1 MKVTSELIFNTL
13 VEQNILKSDL
23 TYSQLIDSKFN
34 ILIKK
39 KTSEQE
45 LYYVDLWQSFFNLN
59 TNYLDDNLRPEWMNG
74 LMTY

>member
-39 KTSEQE
+39 K
-45 LYYVDLWQSFFNLN
+45 NI
-59 TNYLDDNLRPEWMNG
+59 
-74 LMTY
+74 

>member
-39 KTSEQE
+39 KNIWTRIILCRFMAIIFQFKYK
-45 LYYVDLWQSFFNLN
+45 LF
-59 TNYLDDNLRPEWMNG
+59 RR
-74 LMTY
+74 